1 MARKINFGKFKGK
14 TVEDLLK
21 NNPKYLL
28 WAIEQKEQGKAQKD
42 LLSLVNSLT
51 PSEIQQLKG
60 SGSSASSTTHKNDGK
75 TQIEV
80 TCIKNDKALQF
91 SFYGLDKKDAF
102 DIRGV
107 LHNNPQKYVQFAV
120 VKDDALKIRI
130 APDDLDNFLNTGMK
144 TIQSILLKT
153 NRYDSNEVM
162 HLEDEAYAR
171 AGNGAERGDKVK
183 SYKENKGKAIE
194 VWQKYLETLNDP
206 ETTKIIEAYSV
217 LPLEKVYGHQLS
229 QKNAMLIRS
238 VDSDATFILPLGE
251 WRKLNRGVRRNAKRY
266 VVYIMVGSD
275 KDAKKL
281 ADVIQ
286 QLGWGKTP
294 YDELPPQ
301 VQKEV
306 DIKTNGKASNIFMP
320 IYEYDIRDT
329 YVFPGKPDLFNQ
341 TVGLK
346 NNLTGELNAL
356 AKMDSMNSPNAP
368 KPDEVMQKRTIAVN
382 EKINKYCEEHKI
394 KYLTS
399 NNPSINLVNALE
411 ANYKKSAMELDIL
424 KDTNINMFAENA
436 THITLLIGKFAY
448 DALNRFTH
456 GYKYTKKEVGEMIN
470 VVGNMLRYINYD
482 RLDSKDADN
491 TINEAISINT
501 NKNFIKQ
508 FMDAF
513 FEIGCRIVDDSQ
525 KPAIQQQSQNI
536 DRIVA
541 ESIKKVLKKKE
552 LNEVKR
558 LIDNFDAV
566 EKFFNTNDNDKFYFV
581 QIIKRFKDNPNMDK
595 TGNYHAGGEY
605 LQSWNV
611 FSYDELLKL
620 KPEIINACETQNARA
635 YMTVNPR
642 SQNQI
647 KAFVSTFR
655 RRFKPTDPRYIHAE
669 EILAGQTKG
678 HWDDRPILF
687 LDIDTTDKRIHND
700 VSEILK
706 RFGIDELFRYTTPN
720 GGLHIV
726 LPNKDAKYMKEVI
739 YLFNKYDNY
748 RNKGRLAT
756 VHPNNDGKIIL
767 YSNVDA
773 KGY

>member
-1 MARKINFGKFKGK
+1 MARKINFGPHKGK

-21 NNPKYLL
+21 SNPGFLS
-28 WAIEQKEQGKAQKD
+28 WALKQKEDGKVKGGP
-42 LLSLVNSLT
+42 LLNLVNSLT
-51 PSEIQQLKG
+51 PDEIKQLKG
-60 SGSSASSTTHKNDGK
+60 GDNGTQTTTQKSDGK
-75 TQIEV
+75 TQIQISCV
-80 TCIKNDKALQF
+80 NDKGSMIF
-91 SFYGLDKKDAF
+91 TFYGLDKKDAF
-102 DIRGV
+102 DIRSV
-107 LHNNPQKYVQFAV
+107 LHNNPQKYTQFSV
-120 VKDDALKIRI
+120 VKDNTLKVKIST
-130 APDDLDNFLNTGMK
+130 DDLDNFLNTGMK
-144 TIQSILLKT
+144 TIQSILLKS
-153 NRYDSNEVM
+153 NRYDQNEIM

-171 AGNGAERGDKVK
+171 AGNGDERGNKVK
-183 SYKENKGKAIE
+183 AYKDNKNKAIE
-194 VWQKYLETLNDP
+194 VWQKYLGTLDDP
-206 ETTKIIEAYSV
+206 ETVKIIEAYSV
-217 LPLEKVYGHQLS
+217 LPLDKVYGHQLS

-238 VDSDATFILPLGE
+238 VNNDATFILPLGE
-251 WRKLNRGVRRNAKRY
+251 WRKLNRGVKRNAQRY
-266 VVYIMVGSD
+266 VIYIIPKGTAKSD
-275 KDAKKL
+275 INKVS
-281 ADVIQ
+281 DVIKS
-286 QLGWGKTP
+286 LGWGSST

-306 DIKTNGKASNIFMP
+306 DIKTNNLASKIFIP
-320 IYEYDIRDT
+320 VYEYDIADT

-341 TVGLK
+341 TMGLK

-356 AKMDSMNSPNAP
+356 AKMDAMSNPDAP
-368 KPDEVMQKRTIAVN
+368 KPDEIMRKRTIEVN
-382 EKINKYCEEHKI
+382 EKVNEICEKNKV
-394 KYLTS
+394 KYLKS
-399 NNPSINLVNALE
+399 DNPAINIVNALE
-411 ANYKKSAMELDIL
+411 ANYRKSAEKLDIL
-424 KDTNINMFAENA
+424 KETNIKMFAENA

-448 DALNRFTH
+448 EALNRFSH
-456 GYKYTKKEVGEMIN
+456 GYRYTKKEVGEMIN
-470 VVGNMLRYINYD
+470 AVGGVLREINID
-482 RLDSKDADN
+482 RVDDTSL
-491 TINEAISINT
+491 NEAININT
-501 NKNFIKQ
+501 DKNFIKQ